1 MGGTAGTLDETESV
15 LRPLNGRWLYYFVGY
30 VIFLQ
35 VKTGA
40 FGAVY
45 DLSAVGV

>member
-1 MGGTAGTLDETESV
+1 VGGTAGTLDETESV

-30 VIFLQ
+30 DIFRGENWCVLCS
-35 VKTGA
+35 
-40 FGAVY
+40 FY